1 MSLPL
6 VFRKDVIGVR
16 NQDMNRI
23 NAALRQRAAFA
34 PPWDIHKVT
43 NVSFM
48 FTILVLIPGSIRE
61 FIVWLVVM

>member
-23 NAALRQRAAFA
+23 SAVPRQRVACA
-34 PPWDIHKVT
+34 PPWDILKVT

-48 FTILVLIPGSIRE
+48 FTMLALIPDSIRE
-61 FIVWLVVM
+61 FTVWLVVM

>member
-23 NAALRQRAAFA
+23 SVALKLRVACA
-34 PPWDIHKVT
+34 PPWDILKVS

-48 FTILVLIPGSIRE
+48 CTILVLIPDSIRE